1 MQKDKE
7 TEILNGN
14 SVSVFVVILIEFD
27 KSETSRLVKEIH
39 KNVFFMLCQGSFA
52 FLQCFQYKNTLT
64 GTVNYR
70 RPAIKVSL
78 TPPNLRGG

>member
-1 MQKDKE
+1 MKKDKE

-39 KNVFFMLCQGSFA
+39 KNVFFYVMSRQFCILAMFS
-52 FLQCFQYKNTLT
+52 
-64 GTVNYR
+64 
-70 RPAIKVSL
+70 I
-78 TPPNLRGG
+78 

>member
-39 KNVFFMLCQGSFA
+39 KNVFFNVMSRQFCILAMFS
-52 FLQCFQYKNTLT
+52 
-64 GTVNYR
+64 
-70 RPAIKVSL
+70 I
-78 TPPNLRGG
+78 